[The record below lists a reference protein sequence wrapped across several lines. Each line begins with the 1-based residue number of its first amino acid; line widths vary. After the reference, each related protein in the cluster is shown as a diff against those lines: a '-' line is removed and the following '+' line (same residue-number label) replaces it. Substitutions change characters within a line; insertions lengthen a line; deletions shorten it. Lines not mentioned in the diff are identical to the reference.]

1 MRSKGAYPDGSLFA
15 SKDCEGLK
23 SAPEYGIGVKRK
35 KNLEAMEKY
44 KAENV
49 PAVMTRGRVEVCGGN
64 YGL

>member
-1 MRSKGAYPDGSLFA
+1 MRSKGADLDGSLFA

-44 KAENV
+44 KAESV
-49 PAVMTRGRVEVCGGN
+49 PAYMMLE
-64 YGL
+64 